1 MKRQKLETLF
11 SVYRWFG
18 RAMEDGS
25 TKRFFEHLDGQND
38 FEEERT
44 YELMIMTAKDSF
56 AGTDEDIY
64 IIIHGEKCS
73 SKPILLKQARGSFEQ
88 GSKCE
93 FRINHR
99 NFGKIKSIVI
109 GYGPDGEALL
119 TGEGWKLD
127 SLVITDA
134 TAETLYQFQVNKWLS
149 RTDGDCKT
157 MMEFKPTK
165 VAKRKPRAHYLV
177 EISTSYLPDNDHKLE
192 PFLEIIGSKDRT
204 SSFLMGNNQF
214 RLDKTAK
221 FKFIGH
227 EVGEIERVRFGIDG
241 IKQLKSEYNN
251 VTVEPCWIV
260 NSISVKCVKI
270 EKGKVLEVYGDYR
283 FSEAGF
289 QNVTLNSPAYWL
301 EASAPDFDWLR
312 VRTSE

>member
-1 MKRQKLETLF
+1 M
-11 SVYRWFG
+11 
-18 RAMEDGS
+18 
-25 TKRFFEHLDGQND
+25 
-38 FEEERT
+38 
-44 YELMIMTAKDSF
+44 
-56 AGTDEDIY
+56 
-64 IIIHGEKCS
+64 
-73 SKPILLKQARGSFEQ
+73 
-88 GSKCE
+88 
-93 FRINHR
+93 
-99 NFGKIKSIVI
+99 
-109 GYGPDGEALL
+109 
-119 TGEGWKLD
+119 D

-283 FSEAGF
+283 FTEAGF
-289 QNVTLNSPAYWL
+289 QNDALSRLSLARACCWIMIG
-301 EASAPDFDWLR
+301 
-312 VRTSE
+312 